1 MKAQFVTDKKG
12 KRVSVI
18 LPMREFKKM
27 LEGLEELDDIKAYDR
42 AKSRKANFF
51 PFEQAKRELAAL
63 RNEWI

>member
-42 AKSRKANFF
+42 AKSRKANFV

-63 RNEWI
+63 RNE